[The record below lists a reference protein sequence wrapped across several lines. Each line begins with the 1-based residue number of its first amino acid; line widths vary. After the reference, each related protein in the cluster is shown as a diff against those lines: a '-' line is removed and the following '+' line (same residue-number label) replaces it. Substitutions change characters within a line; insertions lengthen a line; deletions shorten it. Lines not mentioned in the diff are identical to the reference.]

1 MDFSSFYSENVKL
14 EDINKDI
21 IKIHHPESS
30 YNALYS
36 ICAPIEITYMCC
48 NGIADSDYM
57 NILGVSP
64 QTSAFTFTSMQKF
77 LAHHNKRSLHN
88 HDYYEFMLV
97 LDGQVTQRLENN
109 EYSYHTGCGCMINRS
124 VRHTEMYSGAAKI
137 VFIGLSVQ
145 LISEIL
151 NFYTVG
157 HFKEEQ
163 QILNDPIFKFMGS
176 DIQAS
181 KGKIYFDFFPAPNH
195 SRHSKIL
202 FEIVELM
209 INTMLFPRF
218 GASYILRGA
227 ICRLIQYLTDKDNYN
242 MSQVQ
247 LDSREDFL
255 LFSRITHLL
264 EDHHGRISRK
274 ELENILNYSGSY
286 INKVVKKYAGTS
298 LFDYSMSFCMKRAE
312 YLLKN
317 TNRSVASI
325 MSELHFSNTTHFYEL
340 FEKVHGCPPGQFR
353 KQ

>member
-1 MDFSSFYSENVKL
+1 MDISSFHSEYVNL

-36 ICAPIEITYMCC
+36 INAPIEITYMCC
-48 NGIADSDYM
+48 DGIADSDYI
-57 NILGVSP
+57 NILGLSP
-64 QTSAFTFTSMQKF
+64 HASSLTSTSMEKF
-77 LAHHNKRSLHN
+77 LPYHSKRSLHN
-88 HDYYEFMLV
+88 HDHYEFMLV
-97 LDGQVTQRLENN
+97 LEGQIMHRIENN
-109 EYSYHTGCGCMINRS
+109 EYSYPAGSGCMVNRN
-124 VRHTEMYSGAAKI
+124 VRHTEIYSGAAKI

-145 LISEIL
+145 LISEIM
-151 NFYTVG
+151 NFYAVG

-163 QILNDPIFKFMGS
+163 QILNNPLFKFMGS

-181 KGKIYFDFFPAPNH
+181 NSKIYFDFFPALNH
-195 SRHSKIL
+195 SRHSKTL

-209 INTMLFPRF
+209 INTIVFPRY
-218 GASYILRGA
+218 GASYILRGT
-227 ICRLIQYLTDKDNYN
+227 ICRLIQYLTDKENYN
-242 MSQVQ
+242 VSQVQ

-264 EDHHGRISRK
+264 EDHYGRISRR

-286 INKVVKKYAGTS
+286 INKVVKKYASMS

-340 FEKVHGCPPGQFR
+340 FEKAHGCPPGQFR